1 MIVGIANN
9 GTVLGVRVLA
19 HQETPGLGDKID
31 LRISNWV
38 LGFNG
43 QQVTA
48 DNQDDWKV
56 RKDGGQFDQFTGATI
71 TPRAVVLAVKK
82 AVEYV
87 NQHQQQLHNQPNP
100 CEVNNMNE
108 NRTLMLNGMW
118 NNNPALVQLLGL
130 CPLLAV
136 SSTVTNALG
145 LGIATLL
152 VLVGSNVTVS
162 LVRDYVPKEVRI
174 PVFVMIIASLVTCVQ
189 LLMNA
194 YAYGLY
200 LSLGIFIPL
209 IVTNCIII
217 GRAEAFASKNDVL
230 PAALDG
236 FWMGLGMTSVLVV
249 LGSLREIIGNGT
261 LFDGADL
268 LLGEWAK
275 SYASKCFTL
284 TAPFAGTA
292 APVPSSAL
300 AF

>member
-1 MIVGIANN
+1 MSD
-9 GTVLGVRVLA
+9 
-19 HQETPGLGDKID
+19 HK
-31 LRISNWV
+31 
-38 LGFNG
+38 
-43 QQVTA
+43 
-48 DNQDDWKV
+48 
-56 RKDGGQFDQFTGATI
+56 
-71 TPRAVVLAVKK
+71 
-82 AVEYV
+82 
-87 NQHQQQLHNQPNP
+87 
-100 CEVNNMNE
+100 
-108 NRTLMLNGMW
+108 TLIKNGMW
-118 NNNPALVQLLGL
+118 DNNPALVQLLGL

-174 PVFVMIIASLVTCVQ
+174 PVFVMIIAALVTCVQ

-217 GRAEAFASKNDVL
+217 GRAEAFASKNDLL
-230 PAALDG
+230 PSVQDG

-249 LGSLREIIGNGT
+249 LGAMREVIGNGT

-268 LLGEWAK
+268 LLGSWA
-275 SYASKCFTL
+275 
-284 TAPFAGTA
+284 
-292 APVPSSAL
+292 SAL
-300 AF
+300 RIEIFQFDNSFLLALLPPGAFIGVGLLIALKNIIDKQLEARQPKQEKPTIERARVTNQ

>member
-1 MIVGIANN
+1 M
-9 GTVLGVRVLA
+9 
-19 HQETPGLGDKID
+19 
-31 LRISNWV
+31 S
-38 LGFNG
+38 
-43 QQVTA
+43 
-48 DNQDDWKV
+48 
-56 RKDGGQFDQFTGATI
+56 
-71 TPRAVVLAVKK
+71 
-82 AVEYV
+82 
-87 NQHQQQLHNQPNP
+87 
-100 CEVNNMNE
+100 E

-162 LVRDYVPKEVRI
+162 LLRDYVPKEVRI

-275 SYASKCFTL
+275 VLRIEVFHFDSAFL
-284 TAPFAGTA
+284 LALLPPGAFIGVGFLIA
-292 APVPSSAL
+292 AKSVIDKQIAARQPKQQKQAIERARVTNV
-300 AF
+300 

>member
-1 MIVGIANN
+1 M
-9 GTVLGVRVLA
+9 
-19 HQETPGLGDKID
+19 
-31 LRISNWV
+31 S
-38 LGFNG
+38 
-43 QQVTA
+43 
-48 DNQDDWKV
+48 
-56 RKDGGQFDQFTGATI
+56 
-71 TPRAVVLAVKK
+71 
-82 AVEYV
+82 
-87 NQHQQQLHNQPNP
+87 
-100 CEVNNMNE
+100 E
-108 NRTLMLNGMW
+108 NKTLMLNGMW

-152 VLVGSNVTVS
+152 VLVSSNVVVS

-275 SYASKCFTL
+275 VLRIEIFHFDSSFLLALLPPGAFIGVGFL
-284 TAPFAGTA
+284 IA
-292 APVPSSAL
+292 AKSVIDKQIAARQPKQQKQAIERARVTNV
-300 AF
+300 